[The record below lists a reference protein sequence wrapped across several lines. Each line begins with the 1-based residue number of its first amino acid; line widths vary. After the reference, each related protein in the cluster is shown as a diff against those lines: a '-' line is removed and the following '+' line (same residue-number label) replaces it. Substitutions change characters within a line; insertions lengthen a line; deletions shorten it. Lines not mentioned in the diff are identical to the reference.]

1 MDKRNKEEISELL
14 AEVTDG
20 KYAELKATNERLLK
34 KIDRLKDKNADVIEA
49 VYHGIKDGIQSL
61 DLPPVKAPPKS
72 RKTSGEEICVPLLSD
87 IQLAKTTPDYDT
99 ATAEERVVRYAH
111 KISELARLQRHSHPV
126 KKCAVLALGDIVEGE
141 LIFPGQSHMIDASLY
156 RQVTVD

>member
-1 MDKRNKEEISELL
+1 MAKRSKEEITELL

-34 KIDRLKDKNADVIEA
+34 RIDKLKDKNADMMEA
-49 VYHGIKDGIQSL
+49 VYRAVKDGILSL

-72 RKTSGEEICVPLLSD
+72 RKTAGEEICVPLLSD
-87 IQLAKTTPDYDT
+87 IQLAKTTPTYDT
-99 ATAEERVVRYAH
+99 ATAEERVVKYAH

-126 KKCAVLALGDIVEGE
+126 KKAEVLCLGDIVE
-141 LIFPGQSHMIDASLY
+141 
-156 RQVTVD
+156 